1 MSKTD
6 WPAFVK
12 CFAGVYQKHA
22 KRVQSN
28 RFTCYVRD
36 AVRDYIE
43 YDDSERRE
51 AQAIAAETDE
61 IGYRVARALLVQGFG
76 HSQILRYVEQMQ
88 DVVDTAERASG
99 GDAFADLLREHM
111 YDVEYPGGWESRW
124 NYLRWEWM
132 RRGCPDLGIEEYEP
146 EYEDDEDDED
156 DED

>member
-22 KRVQSN
+22 KRVHSN

-36 AVRDYIE
+36 AVKTYVEADDY
-43 YDDSERRE
+43 DRRNKL
-51 AQAIAAETDE
+51 ANACETDE
-61 IGYRVARALLVQGFG
+61 IGYRVARALLVQLF
-76 HSQILRYVEQMQ
+76 SPNQILRYVDQMQ

-99 GDAFADLLREHM
+99 GEAFADLLLDHM

-124 NYLRWEWM
+124 NFLRWEWM
-132 RRGCPDLGIEEYEP
+132 RRGCPDLGIEEFDP
-146 EYEDDEDDED
+146 EDDPDFEEEED
-156 DED
+156 